1 MGSRP
6 LTEPPEEGGAAR
18 LPRVKRP
25 RLRPGDPRAVWEQL
39 RSLSIPQVRTLV
51 DLERYPDTPSMFV
64 IPARFF
70 LALLGAD
77 EKRRREAQEYEQH
90 LYATFPAPTEGQN
103 RTKPDQ
109 TGPAREVSLPQTTD
123 LDGLAGAAASATER
137 AELLSTVAQIWERF
151 EATYQPGAPG
161 ALSQRHE
168 EFARWAAILNNRS
181 RAAELAGYGRDK
193 PAAAKRYAWELY
205 HNFPGVR
212 ERVVELTRIKGSYM
226 AGRKAYLARYVVD
239 QWEAIAA
246 LDPRLLFDERG
257 RLDPA
262 RLQSLPEG
270 VRLRSITQREYITR
284 TSNGQELRRIDT
296 RVTLPDPLRALEMLG
311 RHAGV
316 VKPERSEDEDLP
328 EYLVELLAMTPEEK
342 EARLQLLLEQ
352 ARSAETDDETPP

>member
-1 MGSRP
+1 V
-6 LTEPPEEGGAAR
+6 AAR

-64 IPARFF
+64 IPARFY

-90 LYATFPAPTEGQN
+90 LYAAFPAPAEGKN
-103 RTKPDQ
+103 WTKLDK
-109 TGPAREVSLPQTTD
+109 TGPPSEKSPRQTID
-123 LDGLAGAAASATER
+123 LDGLAGPEASGSDR
-137 AELLSTVAQIWERF
+137 AELLATVAAIWDRF
-151 EATYQPGAPG
+151 EASYRREESG

-168 EFARWAAILNNRS
+168 EFARWVAILNNRTQ
-181 RAAELAGYGRDK
+181 AAELAGYGRVETGS
-193 PAAAKRYAWELY
+193 ARRYGWELY
-205 HNFPGVR
+205 HNYPGVR

-226 AGRKAYLARYVVD
+226 AGRKAYLARYVLD
-239 QWEAIAA
+239 QWEAIAN

-270 VRLRSITQREYITR
+270 VRLRSITQREYVTR

-352 ARSAETDDETPP
+352 ARNVETDDETPP